1 MFTKVKTKIRS
12 SLDEISSISLTTN
25 IWTAGTN
32 NALFLSLTGHWLSN
46 DFEQCRA
53 VLRVIPFPGKHT
65 GARISEKLHNVLN
78 EYIISNTVF
87 LVLQDSGA
95 NMVAGV
101 REWGLE
107 SLSCFIHTLQL
118 SINDSL
124 FSEQAVKTIITTNRN
139 IVSHLN
145 RSPLAISKLTEI
157 QDQLNLEKHKLIQD
171 VTTRWNSTYF
181 MLKRNL
187 EQRKAHVMYAVDN
200 KIPTL
205 TTYQW
210 GFVQKIVLLLSPF
223 EQITKEASDRTST
236 ISMIIC
242 TILALG

>member
-1 MFTKVKTKIRS
+1 M
-12 SLDEISSISLTTN
+12 
-25 IWTAGTN
+25 
-32 NALFLSLTGHWLSN
+32 
-46 DFEQCRA
+46 
-53 VLRVIPFPGKHT
+53 LRVIPFPGTHT
-65 GARISEKLHNVLN
+65 GARISEELHNVLN

-101 REWGLE
+101 RECGLE

-187 EQRKAHVMYAVDN
+187 EQRKALVMYAVDN

-210 GFVQKIVLLLSPF
+210 GFVQKILQLLSPF
-223 EQITKEASDRTST
+223 EQITKEASNRTST